1 MRETRDEEGA
11 FHEGGFVN
19 ETRAPAMPSR
29 GDSGSAGQVAK
40 NAPSPRGLAHVES
53 WIFDLDNTLYPA
65 GSPLWPQIDA
75 RITAFVAG
83 LFGIDG
89 MSARALQKY
98 YYQRYGTTLRGLM
111 IEHDLDPA
119 IFLDFAHDIDRSALA
134 ADEALAAA
142 IAALPGRRFILTS
155 GSHGHA
161 MKTTAHLKIDHLF
174 EAVFDIAAGDF
185 IPKPDERT
193 YLRFLERFGIDP
205 AKAAMFEDIPRN
217 LEVPYRLGM
226 TTVLVAPRAGHDERD
241 SWEGEGKGASFVD
254 HRTDDLAAFLT
265 RLRGKASSE

>member
-1 MRETRDEEGA
+1 LTEHPVPTEPAREAAASLRPSRRGAASSRET
-11 FHEGGFVN
+11 GGF
-19 ETRAPAMPSR
+19 
-29 GDSGSAGQVAK
+29 
-40 NAPSPRGLAHVES
+40 AHVES

-65 GSPLWPQIDA
+65 GSPIWPQIDQ

-119 IFLDFAHDIDRSALA
+119 VFLDFAHDIDRSALA
-134 ADEALAAA
+134 ADEALATA

-174 EAVFDIAAGDF
+174 EGVFDIAAGDF

-193 YLRFLERFGIDP
+193 YLRFLEHFSIEP

-217 LEVPYRLGM
+217 LEVPHRLGM
-226 TTVLVAPRAGHDERD
+226 TTVLVTGPGAQHRD
-241 SWEGEGKGASFVD
+241 AWEGDGETASFID

-265 RLRGKASSE
+265 GLLGKAGRSE

>member
-1 MRETRDEEGA
+1 M
-11 FHEGGFVN
+11 N
-19 ETRAPAMPSR
+19 ETRAPAVPMR
-29 GDSGSAGQVAK
+29 GRTSSAAEAANGAIRR
-40 NAPSPRGLAHVES
+40 RGFVHVES

-65 GSPLWPQIDA
+65 ESPLWPQIDQ

-134 ADEALAAA
+134 ADEALATA

-174 EAVFDIAAGDF
+174 DGVFDIAAGDF

-193 YLRFLERFGIDP
+193 YLRFLEHFSIEP

-217 LEVPYRLGM
+217 LEVPHRLGM
-226 TTVLVAPRAGHDERD
+226 TTVLVAPRAEHDEREA
-241 SWEGEGKGASFVD
+241 WEGEGRAARFID
-254 HRTDDLAAFLT
+254 HRTDDLAGFL
-265 RLRGKASSE
+265 RGLRGKASSE

>member
-1 MRETRDEEGA
+1 MND
-11 FHEGGFVN
+11 
-19 ETRAPAMPSR
+19 TRAWSAPSR
-29 GDSGSAGQVAK
+29 RKAAAAGEAAD
-40 NAPSPRGLAHVES
+40 NASVPRGFAHVES

-65 GSPLWPQIDA
+65 GSPLWPQIDQ

-119 IFLDFAHDIDRSALA
+119 IFLDFAHDIDRSTLA
-134 ADEALAAA
+134 ADEALATA

-174 EAVFDIAAGDF
+174 DGVFDIAAGDF

-193 YLRFLERFGIDP
+193 YRRFLEHFSIDP
-205 AKAAMFEDIPRN
+205 LKAAMFEDIPRN
-217 LEVPYRLGM
+217 LEVPHRLGM
-226 TTVLVAPRAGHDERD
+226 TTVLVAPRIDSNERD
-241 SWEGEGKGASFVD
+241 AWEEEGRGESFVD
-254 HRTDDLAAFLT
+254 HRVDDLAAFLGG
-265 RLRGKASSE
+265 LVGKRKK

>member
-1 MRETRDEEGA
+1 LTERE
-11 FHEGGFVN
+11 
-19 ETRAPAMPSR
+19 APAE
-29 GDSGSAGQVAK
+29 A
-40 NAPSPRGLAHVES
+40 APAQAAPTEASSSPPPIEDGRRPRSLAHVEN

-65 GSPLWPQIDA
+65 GSPVWPQIDA

-83 LFGIDG
+83 LFGVDG

-111 IEHDLDPA
+111 IEHDLDPKL
-119 IFLDFAHDIDRSALA
+119 FLDFAHDIDRSALA

-142 IAALPGRRFILTS
+142 ISKLPGRRYILTS

-174 EAVFDIAAGDF
+174 DGVFDIAAGDF

-193 YLRFLERFGIDP
+193 YRRFIERFGVDP
-205 AKAAMFEDIPRN
+205 ARAAMFEDIPRN
-217 LEVPYRLGM
+217 LEVPHRLGM
-226 TTVLVAPRAGHDERD
+226 RTVLVLPRAHHADRD
-241 SWEGEGKGASFVD
+241 AWEGEGGTESYID
-254 HRTDDLAAFLT
+254 HSTDDLAAFLE
-265 RLRGKASSE
+265 RLPL

>member
-1 MRETRDEEGA
+1 VSRERGA
-11 FHEGGFVN
+11 LTERTN
-19 ETRAPAMPSR
+19 PI
-29 GDSGSAGQVAK
+29 GSAREEAL
-40 NAPSPRGLAHVES
+40 SPRPSSREGSRPRGFAHIEN

-65 GSPLWPQIDA
+65 GSPVWPQIDA

-119 IFLDFAHDIDRSALA
+119 VFLDFAHDIDRSALR
-134 ADEALAAA
+134 ADAALAAA
-142 IAALPGRRFILTS
+142 ITALPGRRYILTS

-161 MKTTAHLKIDHLF
+161 MKTTARLKIDHLF
-174 EAVFDIAAGDF
+174 DAVFDIAAGDF

-193 YLRFLERFGIDP
+193 YHRFLEHFGIAP
-205 AKAAMFEDIPRN
+205 EKAAMFEDIARN
-217 LEVPYRLGM
+217 LEVPHRLGM
-226 TTVLVAPRAGHDERD
+226 TTVLVATGAGSEHRDAWEREGRA
-241 SWEGEGKGASFVD
+241 ANFID
-254 HRTDDLAAFLT
+254 HRTDDLAAFLA
-265 RLRGKASSE
+265 RLREGGNG

>member
-1 MRETRDEEGA
+1 LTEHPVPTEPAREAAASLRPSRRGAASSRET
-11 FHEGGFVN
+11 GGF
-19 ETRAPAMPSR
+19 
-29 GDSGSAGQVAK
+29 
-40 NAPSPRGLAHVES
+40 AHVES

-65 GSPLWPQIDA
+65 GSPIWPQIDQ

-134 ADEALAAA
+134 ADEALATA

-226 TTVLVAPRAGHDERD
+226 TTVLVAPRAGHDGRD
-241 SWEGEGKGASFVD
+241 SWEGESKGASFVD

>member
-1 MRETRDEEGA
+1 MND
-11 FHEGGFVN
+11 
-19 ETRAPAMPSR
+19 TRAPAMPS
-29 GDSGSAGQVAK
+29 GGGTTSVAEAASGE
-40 NAPSPRGLAHVES
+40 PRPRGFAHVES

-65 GSPLWPQIDA
+65 GSPLWPQIDQ

-119 IFLDFAHDIDRSALA
+119 IFLDFAHDIDRSTLA
-134 ADEALAAA
+134 ADEALAIA

-174 EAVFDIAAGDF
+174 DGVFDIAAGDF

-193 YLRFLERFGIDP
+193 YLRFLGQFSIEP

-217 LEVPYRLGM
+217 LEVPHRLGM
-226 TTVLVAPRAGHDERD
+226 TTVLVAPRAEHETREA
-241 SWEGEGKGASFVD
+241 WEGEGGSARFID
-254 HRTDDLAAFLT
+254 HRTDDLAGFLT
-265 RLRGKASSE
+265 QIK

>member
-1 MRETRDEEGA
+1 MSETG
-11 FHEGGFVN
+11 V
-19 ETRAPAMPSR
+19 S
-29 GDSGSAGQVAK
+29 
-40 NAPSPRGLAHVES
+40 PSPDRGPPKRSSPLTANGRRPRSFDHVES

-119 IFLDFAHDIDRSALA
+119 IFLDFAHDIDRSTLA
-134 ADEALAAA
+134 ADEALANA

-174 EAVFDIAAGDF
+174 DGVFDIAAGDF

-193 YLRFLERFGIDP
+193 YLRFLEHFSIEP
-205 AKAAMFEDIPRN
+205 AKAAMFEDISRN
-217 LEVPYRLGM
+217 LEVPHRLGM
-226 TTVLVAPRAGHDERD
+226 TTVLVAPRAEVPERD
-241 SWEGEGKGASFVD
+241 VWEGANEGASYID

-265 RLRGKASSE
+265 TLRVNKEA

>member
-1 MRETRDEEGA
+1 
-11 FHEGGFVN
+11 
-19 ETRAPAMPSR
+19 
-29 GDSGSAGQVAK
+29 
-40 NAPSPRGLAHVES
+40 
-53 WIFDLDNTLYPA
+53 
-65 GSPLWPQIDA
+65 
-75 RITAFVAG
+75 
-83 LFGIDG
+83 

-134 ADEALAAA
+134 ADEALATA

-174 EAVFDIAAGDF
+174 EGVFDIAAGDF

-193 YLRFLERFGIDP
+193 YLRFLERFSIDP

-217 LEVPYRLGM
+217 LEVPHRLGM
-226 TTVLVAPRAGHDERD
+226 TTVLVAPRADMRD
-241 SWEGEGKGASFVD
+241 GTPGKVRAGGASFID
-254 HRTDDLAAFLT
+254 HRTDDLAGFLAW
-265 RLRGKASSE
+265 LREKIGSGSEKRTANSEAKVALLANLFATPPLPHSSFNARRTPSACAPERRAS

>member
-1 MRETRDEEGA
+1 
-11 FHEGGFVN
+11 VS
-19 ETRAPAMPSR
+19 SR
-29 GDSGSAGQVAK
+29 RGTASADAAA
-40 NAPSPRGLAHVES
+40 NTAAEPRGFAHVES

-174 EAVFDIAAGDF
+174 DGVFDIAAGDF

-193 YLRFLERFGIDP
+193 YLRFLEHFGIEP
-205 AKAAMFEDIPRN
+205 AKAVMFEDIPRN
-217 LEVPYRLGM
+217 LEVPHRLGM
-226 TTVLVAPRAGHDERD
+226 TTVLVAPRIGLGERD
-241 SWEGEGKGASFVD
+241 PWEGEAKVARFID
-254 HRTDDLAAFLT
+254 HRTEDLAGFLT
-265 RLRGKASSE
+265 RVHGK

>member
-1 MRETRDEEGA
+1 M
-11 FHEGGFVN
+11 N
-19 ETRAPAMPSR
+19 ETRAPTKPGR
-29 GDSGSAGQVAK
+29 GD
-40 NAPSPRGLAHVES
+40 PSSSPQIAENGGKPRGFDHVES

-119 IFLDFAHDIDRSALA
+119 IFLDFAHDIDRSTLA
-134 ADEALAAA
+134 ADEALANA

-174 EAVFDIAAGDF
+174 EGVFDIAAGDF

-193 YLRFLERFGIDP
+193 YMRFLEHFSIEP
-205 AKAAMFEDIPRN
+205 KKAAMFEDIPRN
-217 LEVPYRLGM
+217 LEVPHRLGI
-226 TTVLVAPRAGHDERD
+226 TTVLVAPRTDANERD
-241 SWEGEGKGASFVD
+241 AWEGEGIAASYID
-254 HRTDDLAAFLT
+254 HRTDDLAGFLAQ
-265 RLRGKASSE
+265 LRKSRKGER

>member
-1 MRETRDEEGA
+1 L
-11 FHEGGFVN
+11 HEGGFVN
-19 ETRAPAMPSR
+19 ETRARATPSPGETASAAEAAESPSR
-29 GDSGSAGQVAK
+29 
-40 NAPSPRGLAHVES
+40 PRGFAHVES

-65 GSPLWPQIDA
+65 GSPLWPQIDQ

-119 IFLDFAHDIDRSALA
+119 IFLEFAHDIDRSALA
-134 ADEALAAA
+134 ADAALATA

-174 EAVFDIAAGDF
+174 EGVFDIAAGDF

-193 YLRFLERFGIDP
+193 YLRFLEHFSIEP

-217 LEVPYRLGM
+217 LEVPHRLGM
-226 TTVLVAPRAGHDERD
+226 TTVLVAPRPDQDGRDAWEDEGRGAG
-241 SWEGEGKGASFVD
+241 FID
-254 HRTDDLAAFLT
+254 HRTDDLADFLT
-265 RLRGKASSE
+265 RLQERVAGGE

>member
-1 MRETRDEEGA
+1 MTEHPVPTEPAREAAASLRPSRRGAASSRET
-11 FHEGGFVN
+11 GGF
-19 ETRAPAMPSR
+19 
-29 GDSGSAGQVAK
+29 
-40 NAPSPRGLAHVES
+40 AHVES

-65 GSPLWPQIDA
+65 GSPIWPQIDQ

-119 IFLDFAHDIDRSALA
+119 VFLDFAHDIDRSALA
-134 ADEALAAA
+134 ADEALATA

-174 EAVFDIAAGDF
+174 EGVFDIAAGDF

-193 YLRFLERFGIDP
+193 YLRFLEHFSIEP

-217 LEVPYRLGM
+217 LEVPHRLGM
-226 TTVLVAPRAGHDERD
+226 TTVLVAPRAGAEHRD
-241 SWEGEGKGASFVD
+241 AWEGDGETASFID

-265 RLRGKASSE
+265 GLRRESE

>member
-1 MRETRDEEGA
+1 MA
-11 FHEGGFVN
+11 
-19 ETRAPAMPSR
+19 
-29 GDSGSAGQVAK
+29 
-40 NAPSPRGLAHVES
+40 SPRARASGARASAENPRGFAHVES

-65 GSPLWPQIDA
+65 GSPVWPQIDQ

-119 IFLDFAHDIDRSALA
+119 VFLDFAHDIDRSALI

-142 IAALPGRRFILTS
+142 IDHLKGRRYILTS

-161 MKTTAHLKIDHLF
+161 MKTTARLKIDHLF
-174 EAVFDIAAGDF
+174 DAVFDIAAGDF

-193 YLRFLERFGIDP
+193 YRRFLEHFGIDP
-205 AKAAMFEDIPRN
+205 CRAAMFEDIARN
-217 LEVPYRLGM
+217 LEVPHRLGM
-226 TTVLVAPRAGHDERD
+226 TTVLVASGPGSEHRD
-241 SWEGEGKGASFVD
+241 PWEGDGGPASFID
-254 HRTDDLAAFLT
+254 HRTDNLATFLAGLAA
-265 RLRGKASSE
+265 GGDG